1 MSSESLAAFR
11 KSYGDELANLAE
23 QHLQHDL
30 EQSDRDALKS
40 AASKVGTHAT
50 VGSIIGLGLGI
61 FLAFRLRQNRTA
73 MFKAFKAIERPTSVV
88 FADGRT
94 EQLPDL
100 APMLKPTTLGDVFTY
115 LFFSTGGLFIGGESG
130 LLTGSASAQRTISKN
145 PEARARIET
154 AFRKFKADAL
164 RKQADELD
172 GGKGNLFG
180 M

>member
-1 MSSESLAAFR
+1 
-11 KSYGDELANLAE
+11 
-23 QHLQHDL
+23 
-30 EQSDRDALKS
+30 
-40 AASKVGTHAT
+40 
-50 VGSIIGLGLGI
+50 
-61 FLAFRLRQNRTA
+61 

-88 FADGRT
+88 FADGRTGKLSLPLFHNLVLSSLSLRSNAST